1 MIKIFSKQTTEERR
15 NQILHGPILNTL
27 LMLSAP
33 TLLMGLVMSLMPLMD
48 GIFLNN
54 VAGSIV
60 ASSVTFS
67 EPIIMMMTALSQG
80 LGIAGMAIIGQHNG
94 LGDFDIAKKIS
105 VQIIVFAVILGLFM
119 GPTLYVTAF
128 IASQNLDPAIKD
140 NVFLYLSSYSFVM
153 PLTFLASIYNAIK
166 NANGKPEATLIRM
179 IMLLILKLLFNFVY
193 VYFMGLGIIGS
204 VLSSFSTYSI
214 VTIWMYYDLFI
225 KNSED
230 KLTLKGFKFNFPII
244 KDITVIGIPSMIAT
258 FLTNLGFVLI
268 NTEIQ
273 KYGPI
278 VLNGQGI
285 AGNVVSA
292 CFNVPSSFSSAV
304 TTMVSMNIGA
314 KYIKNAKKT
323 CLMGCILAV
332 ITAIILTLTVIP
344 LSPYITKLF
353 TRNKEVLEVA
363 NQALPI
369 YASAVAGFGI
379 CMVIQ
384 GTFIGLGQTK
394 IPLILSFLRIWLF
407 RYLFVLATG
416 KFLGYYAVF
425 WGNLFSNYMAAI
437 VSIILI
443 LRANWE
449 SVINI
454 QSKKRTFLSIKNW
467 FVYKKSNKPVKKKD
481 TPKKIDLKKTDKKK
495 D

>member
-15 NQILHGPILNTL
+15 NLILHGPILNTL
-27 LMLSAP
+27 IVLSAP

-54 VAGSIV
+54 VAGSII
-60 ASSVTFS
+60 AGSVTFS
-67 EPIIMMMTALSQG
+67 DPIIMMMTALSQG

-94 LGDFDIAKKIS
+94 LGDFSVAKKIS
-105 VQIIVFAVILGLFM
+105 VQIIVFGVISGIFM
-119 GPTLYVTAF
+119 GPTLYVTAL
-128 IASQNLDPAIKD
+128 IITQNLNPLIKD
-140 NVFLYLSSYSFVM
+140 NVFLYLSLYSFVM

-179 IMLLILKLLFNFVY
+179 VIMLILKITFNFIY
-193 VYFMGLGIIGS
+193 IYFMKLGIIGS

-214 VTIWMYYDLFI
+214 VTVWMYYDLFV
-225 KNSED
+225 KDTED
-230 KLTLKGFKFNFPII
+230 KLSLKEFKFDLPIM
-244 KDITVIGIPSMIAT
+244 KDIAVIGIPAMIAT

-268 NTEIQ
+268 NTEVQ

-285 AGNVVSA
+285 AGNIVSA
-292 CFNVPSSFSSAV
+292 CFNVPSSFSAAV

-314 KYIKNAKKT
+314 KYVKNAKKT
-323 CLMGCILAV
+323 CLIGCILAA
-332 ITAIILTLTVIP
+332 ITALILTSIIIP
-344 LSPYITKLF
+344 LAPYITLLF
-353 TRNKEVLEVA
+353 TRDKEILEVA

-369 YASAVAGFGI
+369 YASAVVGFGI

-384 GTFIGLGQTK
+384 GAFTGLGQTK

-416 KFLGYYAVF
+416 SFLGYYSVF
-425 WGNLFSNYMAAI
+425 FGNLFSNYMAA
-437 VSIILI
+437 VVAIILI

-449 SVINI
+449 SAISI
-454 QSKKRTFLSIKNW
+454 QSKKHRWLSLKNW
-467 FVYKKSNKPVKKKD
+467 FIYRKSHRPLKKKNIS
-481 TPKKIDLKKTDKKK
+481 KKIEK
-495 D
+495 

>member
-1 MIKIFSKQTTEERR
+1 MMKMFSKQTTEERR
-15 NQILHGPILNTL
+15 NLILHGSILRTMIL
-27 LMLSAP
+27 LSAP

-54 VAGSIV
+54 IAGSIV

-80 LGIAGMAIIGQHNG
+80 LGVAGMAIIGQHNG
-94 LGDFDIAKKIS
+94 LGDFDVAKKIS
-105 VQIIVFAVILGLFM
+105 VQIVVFGVILGVFM
-119 GPTLYVTAF
+119 GPALYITAL
-128 IASQNLDPAIKD
+128 IVSQNLNPLIKD
-140 NVFLYLSSYSFVM
+140 NVLLYLSLYSFVM

-179 IMLLILKLLFNFVY
+179 IIMLILKFTFNFIY
-193 VYFMGLGIIGS
+193 IYFMKLGIVGS
-204 VLSSFSTYSI
+204 VFSSLSTYSI
-214 VTIWMYYDLFI
+214 VTIWMYYDLFV
-225 KNSED
+225 KNTED
-230 KLTLKGFKFNFPII
+230 KLSLKGFKFNLPMI
-244 KDITVIGIPSMIAT
+244 KDITVIGIPAMITT

-268 NTEIQ
+268 NTEVQ

-285 AGNVVSA
+285 AANIVSA
-292 CFNVPSSFSSAV
+292 CFNVPSSFSAAV

-323 CLMGCILAV
+323 CLIGCILAA
-332 ITAIILTLTVIP
+332 ITALILTSIIIP
-344 LSPYITKLF
+344 LSPYITLLF
-353 TRNKEVLEVA
+353 TRDKNVLEVA

-369 YASAVAGFGI
+369 YASAVVGFGI

-384 GTFIGLGQTK
+384 GAFIGLGQTK

-416 KFLGYYAVF
+416 SFLGYYAIF
-425 WGNLFSNYMAAI
+425 WGNLFSNYMAGLVA
-437 VSIILI
+437 IILI

-449 SVINI
+449 SVISI
-454 QSKKRTFLSIKNW
+454 QSKKRKWLSFKNW
-467 FVYKKSNKPVKKKD
+467 FIYKKSHRHIKNKKTSKKK
-481 TPKKIDLKKTDKKK
+481 KN
-495 D
+495 